1 MPLLLRQLVCQA
13 LIHPQHRQMYLVN
26 HQPIQPI
33 LSLVAQHL
41 ILTHLHK
48 RHLELQLL
56 PSVHRHFLLHHHPQQ
71 HPLFLVHP
79 HLLRLGPTLRHSQLG
94 HLHPCLVVKARLPN
108 LVQTFLATPSQA
120 YLTLQPLQMH
130 SLVLVR
136 IPPNLGRLVLLINQ
150 ACSIHHLEAF
160 SQAAHHSHLT
170 LQQVL
175 GKQR

>member
-13 LIHPQHRQMYLVN
+13 LIRLRHRQMFLVN
-26 HQPIQPI
+26 HQPI

-56 PSVHRHFLLHHHPQQ
+56 PSVHQHFLLHHHQQQ
-71 HPLFLVHP
+71 HPLFLEHP
-79 HLLRLGPTLRHSQLG
+79 QLLRLGPTPRHSQLG
-94 HLHPCLVVKARLPN
+94 HLHPCLVVKAHLPN

-120 YLTLQPLQMH
+120 YLTLLPLQMH

-136 IPPNLGRLVLLINQ
+136 IPPNLGKLVLLINQ
-150 ACSIHHLEAF
+150 ACSINLHLEAF
-160 SQAAHHSHLT
+160 SQAALHSHLM
-170 LQQVL
+170 LRQVL
-175 GKQR
+175 DKQR